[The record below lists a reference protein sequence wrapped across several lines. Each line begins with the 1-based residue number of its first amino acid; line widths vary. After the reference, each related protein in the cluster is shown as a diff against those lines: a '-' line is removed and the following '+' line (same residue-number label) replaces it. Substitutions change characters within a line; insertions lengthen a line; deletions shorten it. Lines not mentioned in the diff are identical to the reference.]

1 MGSSRILH
9 SGGMERMATVQLDV
23 ERVRDYMAQ
32 QGWGERELAKQ
43 MGLAYSYVNRLLS
56 GKRQVG
62 PRAIAGLALA
72 GLEWQ
77 TVLRIVLDTEAP

>member
-1 MGSSRILH
+1 
-9 SGGMERMATVQLDV
+9 MATVQLDV
-23 ERVRDYMAQ
+23 ERVRAYMAQ

>member
-1 MGSSRILH
+1 
-9 SGGMERMATVQLDV
+9 MATVQLDV
-23 ERVRDYMAQ
+23 ERVRAYMAQ

-62 PRAIAGLALA
+62 PRAIAGLALV
-72 GLEWQ
+72 GFEWQ
-77 TVLRIVLDTEAP
+77 AVLRIGLDTEAP

>member
-1 MGSSRILH
+1 
-9 SGGMERMATVQLDV
+9 MATVQLDV